1 MRKLNLQQLKQKAY
15 SYERQSLVP
24 LDGQLRRAVQ
34 IGGVSTTAAIPISLF
49 FVPVLSS
56 WAYAGFFW
64 VLGDLSVALLA
75 LLRTPVGM
83 GANVLALL
91 GFGLLW
97 YMTSGLQ
104 TAALAWHRVAFALAV
119 AGAVDLVI
127 IGLPVLLVS
136 VNVLLWIVAIVLG
149 MAVAILVLAVLL
161 RLAR

>member
-1 MRKLNLQQLKQKAY
+1 MRKMNLQQVKQKAY
-15 SYERQSLVP
+15 SYEHQSPVP
-24 LDGQLRRAVQ
+24 LDGQLQRAVQ

-56 WAYAGFFW
+56 WAYTGFFW

-91 GFGLLW
+91 GFGVLW
-97 YMTSGLQ
+97 YMTDGLQ
-104 TAALAWHRVAFALAV
+104 PAALVWHRVAFGLAV
-119 AGAVDLVI
+119 VGAVDLVI

-136 VNVLLWIVAIVLG
+136 VNVVLWIVAIVLG
-149 MAVAILVLAVLL
+149 TAVAILALWILAVL
-161 RLAR
+161 AR

>member
-1 MRKLNLQQLKQKAY
+1 MRKVNLQQLKQKAY
-15 SYERQSLVP
+15 SYERQSRVP

-56 WAYAGFFW
+56 WAHAGFFW

-91 GFGLLW
+91 GFALLW
-97 YMTSGLQ
+97 YMTDGLQ
-104 TAALAWHRVAFALAV
+104 TATLAWHQVAFALAV
-119 AGAVDLVI
+119 VGAVDLVI
-127 IGLPVLLVS
+127 IGLPVLLVTI
-136 VNVLLWIVAIVLG
+136 NVLFWIVVIVLG
-149 MAVAILVLAVLL
+149 MMIAMLVLAIMAG
-161 RLAR
+161 LAR